1 MMQKEM
7 NCKASSGDMDVHG
20 VVRDV
25 PTPGTPE
32 HHTCTF
38 GLE

>member
-1 MMQKEM
+1 MMQKEII
-7 NCKASSGDMDVHG
+7 CKASSGDVDVDR

-32 HHTCTF
+32 HHTYTF
-38 GLE
+38 GVG